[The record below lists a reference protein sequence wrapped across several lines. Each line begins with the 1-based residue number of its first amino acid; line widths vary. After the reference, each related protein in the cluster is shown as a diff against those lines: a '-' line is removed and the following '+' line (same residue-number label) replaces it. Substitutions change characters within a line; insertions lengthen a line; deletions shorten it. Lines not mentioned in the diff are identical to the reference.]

1 MDGQF
6 LARAICKIVNVSKKF
21 CSFFWKVS
29 HLNPVPLLDYTD

>member
-6 LARAICKIVNVSKKF
+6 LARAICKIANVSKK
-21 CSFFWKVS
+21 FFWKVS